1 MIEEIISEAKP
12 RRIPKLLAAKQ
23 TLTDK
28 LPAFDSKI
36 SFQPF
41 INYLK
46 KQLPVTTGIKTEFYQ
61 FLIQKFESRPA
72 LTDNAGIMLMP
83 DENADLLEL
92 LSNSLFP
99 AVGEDE
105 KNSFALGVPYQFKVF
120 YHSNSFKELF
130 LDDEQELLL
139 LPDSLPVEALRAMQ
153 ASMIYDQA
161 LEKFYN
167 IKLNGNPEL
176 IYSVPDPETG
186 MKRYY
191 KMRYDRRFI
200 DIHAKGD
207 LPSISDCP
215 VCLNTFR
222 ILDLDRQLETMPLDL
237 FEVEGFSIWVAE
249 DVTISESLE
258 TIKRTLLRQDECDTG
273 VINEL
278 KGAVQILTGLND
290 LEIGL
295 MPLIKINGNYVLNQE
310 CIKHRLVS
318 RQWMEPTEE
327 NMTAYRRYLSFIEQH
342 PEPMPISSLNDSML
356 AIAPFMESLMREGKR
371 SYIGYAMQ
379 NSDGLLGILE
389 LASTVPNQLTQD
401 VLSKLEPAIPLLSV
415 AMLKNRD
422 NFNVKIEKLIKEKF
436 TALQDSVQWKFAE
449 VAWSQM
455 QDSDQCFET
464 ANVTFE
470 NVYPLYGAIDIR
482 NSSAERN
489 LAIQKDLKEHLLLID
504 QLLDKLDILTQLPL
518 IEGLKFRNDTIRQ
531 TIQDTLLAKDEILI
545 NEFLEN
551 EIMPVFAH
559 LQKGNNPDV
568 REIVDGYYCTV
579 ADCNSPLNNYRREYD
594 ESIAA
599 INEAVLRYLEQQEK
613 VLQQSYPHYFEK
625 YRTDGVEYNIYI
637 GQSIAP
643 NQPFD
648 VMYQKNMRLWQIKS
662 MAEVARIT
670 HKLLHTLKTPLE
682 TTQLILIHNQP
693 ISICFRKDERK
704 FDVEG
709 SYNIRYEIMKKR
721 LDKVRIKDSGERL
734 TQPGKISMVYSN
746 VKDVQEY
753 QMYADFLQ
761 NKNILKPGIE
771 HLELEEL
778 QGVKG
783 LKAMRVDINL
793 ED

>member
-1 MIEEIISEAKP
+1 
-12 RRIPKLLAAKQ
+12 
-23 TLTDK
+23 
-28 LPAFDSKI
+28 
-36 SFQPF
+36 
-41 INYLK
+41 
-46 KQLPVTTGIKTEFYQ
+46 
-61 FLIQKFESRPA
+61 
-72 LTDNAGIMLMP
+72 
-83 DENADLLEL
+83 
-92 LSNSLFP
+92 
-99 AVGEDE
+99 
-105 KNSFALGVPYQFKVF
+105 
-120 YHSNSFKELF
+120 
-130 LDDEQELLL
+130 
-139 LPDSLPVEALRAMQ
+139 MQ
-153 ASMIYDQA
+153 ASMVYEQA
-161 LEKFYN
+161 LEKYYN
-167 IKLNGNPEL
+167 IKLNDSPEL
-176 IYSVPDPETG
+176 VYAVPDPATG

-200 DIHAKGD
+200 DIHVKKD
-207 LPSISDCP
+207 LPAISDCP

-222 ILDLDRQLETMPLDL
+222 ILDLDRQLQTMPLDL

-249 DVTISESLE
+249 DVTTSESLE

-273 VINEL
+273 MINEL
-278 KGAVQILTGLND
+278 KGAIRILTGLND

-295 MPLIKINGNYVLNQE
+295 MPLVKINSNYVLNRDY
-310 CIKHRLVS
+310 IKHSLVS
-318 RQWMEPTEE
+318 RQWVEPTME
-327 NMTAYRRYLSFIEQH
+327 NLLSFRQYLGFIEQH
-342 PEPMPISSLNDSML
+342 PEPLPISSLTDSIIS
-356 AIAPFMESLMREGKR
+356 IAPFMEPLMREGKK

-401 VLSKLEPAIPLLSV
+401 VLAKLEPAIPLLSV

-422 NFNVKIEKLIKEKF
+422 NFNIKIEKLIKEKF

-449 VAWSQM
+449 VAWNQL
-455 QDSDQCFET
+455 QETGQCFET
-464 ANVTFE
+464 TNVSFE

-489 LAIQKDLKEHLLLID
+489 LAIQKDLKEHLLFID
-504 QLLDKLDILTQLPL
+504 QLLEKLDDLTQLPFL
-518 IEGLKFRNDTIRQ
+518 EGLKFRNNTIRQ
-531 TIQDTLLAKDEILI
+531 SIQDTMLAKDEILI

-551 EIMPVFAH
+551 EITPVFSH
-559 LQKGNNPDV
+559 LQKGNNAEV
-568 REIVDGYYCTV
+568 REIVDGYFNTV
-579 ADCNSPLNNYRREYD
+579 ASCDSRLNNFRRQYD

-599 INEAVLRYLEQQEK
+599 INDAVLQYLESQEA

-721 LDKVRIKDSGERL
+721 LDKVRVKDSGERL
-734 TQPGKISMVYSN
+734 TQPGKISLVYSN
-746 VKDVQEY
+746 QKDVQEY
-753 QMYADFLQ
+753 QLYVDFLQ

-778 QGVKG
+778 QGIKG

-793 ED
+793 GE